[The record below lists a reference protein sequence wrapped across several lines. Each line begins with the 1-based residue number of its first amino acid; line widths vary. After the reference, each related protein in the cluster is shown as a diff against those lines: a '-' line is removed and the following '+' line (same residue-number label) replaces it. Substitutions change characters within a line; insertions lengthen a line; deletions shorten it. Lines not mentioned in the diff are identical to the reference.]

1 MLTIVDAVFYEF
13 RRTLQNLIRSQKKE
27 IIMEKNPCLN
37 CAGRNHNKNNPIC
50 RDCDK
55 RIEYVNHLEIKLNG
69 TLSYGESGLM
79 AAVAPMSV
87 LCRGASLDL

>member
-27 IIMEKNPCLN
+27 NIKEKNPCLN

-55 RIEYVNHLEIKLNG
+55 RIEYVNHLELKLNF
-69 TLSYGESGLM
+69 TFSNGESLPT
-79 AAVAPMSV
+79 ATVAPLSV
-87 LCRGASLDL
+87 LGRWASLDL